1 MGYISNAID
10 PVLEPAACHVGSCT
24 FKARMQVSTDLS
36 AIMPYVN
43 AKAKVIFYDASEPVI
58 IFKHNGYR
66 VAMRANEIAA
76 AIVSNVA
83 EGRAALQ
90 GIVAFL
96 NEIWAQRET
105 ITPIDKERKRPPA
118 IFIYK
123 LLPKTNCGECGEPSC
138 LAFATR
144 LSLADKDVKDCKH
157 LSGEQ
162 IVQLEKM
169 LDEA

>member
-1 MGYISNAID
+1 MGYIADAID

-43 AKAKVIFYDASEPVI
+43 AKAKVVFYDRFEPVI
-58 IFKHNGYR
+58 IFKHSGYR
-66 VAMRANEIAA
+66 VAMRANELAA
-76 AIVSNVA
+76 ATVSDVA

-90 GIVAFL
+90 KIVDFL
-96 NEIWAQRET
+96 NGLWDQRDA
-105 ITPIDKERKRPPA
+105 IVPVDRERKRPPA
-118 IFIYK
+118 FTLYK
-123 LLPKTNCGECGEPSC
+123 YLPKTNCGECGEPTC

-144 LSLADKDVKDCKH
+144 LSLADREVADCPR
-157 LSGEQ
+157 LSGEDAAILQ
-162 IVQLEKM
+162 KI